1 MNELFTEQNKNSYNK
16 AKEDA
21 KHSLDR
27 LFNKVNSLVKKYR
40 ETQEENKSLKDAI
53 KDLNNR
59 INELKLQLTQTNTDS
74 VLKEKE
80 ISDLKN
86 LLLNAGNNKI
96 SKQDKDNLKSRIQE
110 LISRIDVHLEQYEG
124 DLDEY

>member
-1 MNELFTEQNKNSYNK
+1 MNELFSESNTNNYSK

-21 KHSLDR
+21 KRSLDR
-27 LFNKVNSLVKKYR
+27 LFHKVNSLVKKFK
-40 ETQEENKSLKDAI
+40 EISEENKSLKDAI

-86 LLLNAGNNKI
+86 LLLTSGNNKI
-96 SKQDKDNLKSRIQE
+96 TKQDKDNLRSRIQE

-124 DLDEY
+124 DPDEY